1 MKSIIILFSICFIS
15 INSPAQYFTDYRVS
29 GGSYPTL
36 SVNKNG
42 DAIIAWFDTRDHGWP
57 YGKIYAQRFTNYY
70 NLSGNDFPVN
80 TVSSHDSVFS
90 VFPRC
95 ALFENG
101 KAVYTWLGSYGGNS
115 FYLVRIFSN
124 SNIPVTNP
132 IQSNDSIAYALQR
145 DMYDITVNPITENI
159 YHVFSYAL
167 SPWIY
172 RNVYLQRF
180 DQNGNKIGENLK
192 INDDTLNVFQ
202 EYPVI
207 TMRNDGSYIIAWMD
221 KRDQGTGSGDI
232 YMQLFDANDN
242 RIGPNR
248 IVNDDFDPEVHHD
261 KPAIASDSLGNFVIT
276 WEDLRINNI
285 YQNIYAQYFNSEG
298 VAIGPNKR
306 VDQDLT
312 GWHRYTP
319 KVAMSANG
327 NTVIA
332 WADLDGPNPT
342 TVYFRRYNGALNP
355 IGNQRKISNQSPT
368 SSKGI
373 GDIKLQGDRIMTVW
387 ADTRSEPPGPGVYYN
402 ILSFQNPDSIISSI
416 NSNTGTI
423 PESFQL
429 FQNYPNPF
437 NPQTK
442 IKFTLPQ
449 SGIITLVV
457 YDISGREVVKL
468 VNEKLSTGTYEYS
481 FDGSGLSSG
490 VYFYRLLA
498 EDFVETRK
506 MILLQ

>member
-1 MKSIIILFSICFIS
+1 MLIMKSIIILFSLCFIA
-15 INSPAQYFTDYRVS
+15 INSPAQYFSDYKIS
-29 GGSYPTL
+29 EGEIPTL
-36 SVNKNG
+36 TTNKNG
-42 DAIIAWFDTRDHGWP
+42 EIIVSWLEVTPGNR
-57 YGKIYAQRFTNYY
+57 KIYAQRFYNYY
-70 NLSGNDFPVN
+70 ILSGNNFQIN
-80 TVSSHDSVFS
+80 SDSMGFAY
-90 VFPRC
+90 PKC

-101 KAVYTWLGSYGGNS
+101 KSVFSWFGYQNS
-115 FYLVRIFSN
+115 DLYYLIRIFNS
-124 SNIPVTNP
+124 SNIAITNP
-132 IQSNDSIAYALQR
+132 IPSNDTIHYSLQP
-145 DMYDITVNPITENI
+145 DMYDIAVNPVSGSI
-159 YHVFSYAL
+159 YHVFSYII
-167 SPWIY
+167 SPWI
-172 RNVYLQRF
+172 RSNVNLQKF
-180 DQNGNKIGENLK
+180 DSNGKKIGSNVI

-202 EYPVI
+202 QYPVI

-221 KRDQGTGSGDI
+221 KRDQETGAGDI
-232 YMQLFDANDN
+232 YMQMFDANDN

-285 YQNIYAQYFNSEG
+285 YQNIFVQYFNSEG

-306 VDQDLT
+306 VDQDLAV
-312 GWHRYTP
+312 WHRFTP

-332 WADLDGPNPT
+332 WTDLDAANPT

-355 IGNQRKISNQSPT
+355 IGNQRKISNQTPG
-368 SSKGI
+368 SSKGM

-437 NPQTK
+437 NPETK
-442 IKFTLPQ
+442 IKFSLPQ
-449 SGIITLVV
+449 SGIVSLVV

-490 VYFYRLLA
+490 VYFYQMESGSFIQTKRMVLI
-498 EDFVETRK
+498 K
-506 MILLQ
+506 